1 MSTFKYWTPEELL
14 NVLAAARKVSARNHL
29 IVLLAY
35 KHGLR
40 ASEVAR
46 LRVKDVANGR
56 LDCARLKGS
65 LHTNRPLESND
76 NVLLDEKRALIAY
89 LSERP
94 TDESPFLFISRVSA
108 MARQRAAER
117 RTDAERW
124 GDDVDRTARGMSRD
138 AIADVFEDACFH
150 AGIEPGRRNPHC
162 AKHSLGAHLYRA
174 GVDTFALQQIL
185 GHRDAK
191 STAVYAGVTQDEAH
205 VKARS
210 AMTAIFA

>member
-1 MSTFKYWTPEELL
+1 MKYWTPEELL
-14 NVLAAARKVSARNHL
+14 NVLTEARRVSPRNHL

-40 ASEVAR
+40 ASEIAR
-46 LRVKDVANGR
+46 LRVKDVAAGR
-56 LDCARLKGS
+56 LDCKRLKGS

-76 NVLLDEKRALIAY
+76 NALLDEKRALTAY

-94 TDESPFLFISRVSA
+94 TDESPFLFISRISGK
-108 MARQRAAER
+108 ARERAAER
-117 RTDAERW
+117 RTDADRW
-124 GDDVDRTARGMSRD
+124 GVDVDHTARGISRD
-138 AIADVFEDACFH
+138 AIADIFEDAAAR
-150 AGIEPGRRNPHC
+150 AGVEDGRRNPHC

-210 AMTAIFA
+210 AMSSIFA

>member
-1 MSTFKYWTPEELL
+1 MSTFKYWTPAELL
-14 NVLAAARKVSARNHL
+14 NVLAEARKVSARNHL

-56 LDCARLKGS
+56 IDCKRLKGS
-65 LHTNRPLESND
+65 LHTNRPLESDSNT
-76 NVLLDEKRALIAY
+76 LLDEKRALVAY

-108 MARQRAAER
+108 KARQRAAER
-117 RTDAERW
+117 RTDADRW
-124 GDDVDRTARGMSRD
+124 GDDVDRTARGISRD
-138 AIADVFEDACFH
+138 AIAEIVEDATFR
-150 AGIEPGRRNPHC
+150 AGIEVGRRFPHC

-191 STAVYAGVTQDEAH
+191 STAVYAGVTQNEAH
-205 VKARS
+205 VKAKS
-210 AMTAIFA
+210 AMSAIFA

>member
-1 MSTFKYWTPEELL
+1 
-14 NVLAAARKVSARNHL
+14 
-29 IVLLAY
+29 
-35 KHGLR
+35 LR

-65 LHTNRPLESND
+65 LHTNRPLESD
-76 NVLLDEKRALIAY
+76 SNVLLDEKHALVAY

-94 TDESPFLFISRVSA
+94 TDESPFLFVSRVSA
-108 MARQRAAER
+108 KARQRAAER
-117 RTDAERW
+117 RTDADRW
-124 GDDVDRTARGMSRD
+124 GVDVDHTARGISRD
-138 AIADVFEDACFH
+138 AIAEVFEDACFR
-150 AGIEPGRRNPHC
+150 AGIESGRRNPHC

-191 STAVYAGVTQDEAH
+191 STAVYAGVTQNEAH
-205 VKARS
+205 LKAKS
-210 AMTAIFA
+210 AMSAIFA

>member
-1 MSTFKYWTPEELL
+1 MPTFKYWTPEELL
-14 NVLAAARKVSARNHL
+14 NVLGEAKNVSARNHL

-46 LRVKDVANGR
+46 LRVKDVSNGR

-65 LHTNRPLESND
+65 LHTNRPLEADSNI
-76 NVLLDEKRALIAY
+76 LLDEKRALVAY

-108 MARQRAAER
+108 KARQRAAER
-117 RTDAERW
+117 RTDSDRW
-124 GDDVDRTARGMSRD
+124 GQDVDHTARGISRD
-138 AIADVFEDACFH
+138 AIAEVFEDACFR
-150 AGIEPGRRNPHC
+150 AGIEQGRRNPHC

-191 STAVYAGVTQDEAH
+191 STAVYAGVTQNEAH
-205 VKARS
+205 LKAKS